1 MQAVVIILKVLL
13 LVVAV
18 VGLVG
23 GGICTLCGAAW
34 SYEDPDVGMQIV
46 GISLLFAV
54 PSYFITRVMW
64 RSLNRRQTAGADGAA
79 ASAAP
84 VPPPIDPGSPEDGR

>member
-1 MQAVVIILKVLL
+1 MQAVVIILKVLV
-13 LVVAV
+13 LVLAI

-34 SYEDPDVGMQIV
+34 SFEDADVGVQIM

-54 PSYFITRVMW
+54 PSYFLTRALW
-64 RSLNRRQTAGADGAA
+64 RSLNRRQPAGAEGAA
-79 ASAAP
+79 AAVSPAP
-84 VPPPIDPGSPEDGR
+84 NEPTSPGDGP

>member
-1 MQAVVIILKVLL
+1 MQAVVIILKVLV
-13 LVVAV
+13 LVVAI

-34 SYEDPDVGMQIV
+34 SFEDADVGTQIM

-54 PSYFITRVMW
+54 PSYFLTRVLW
-64 RSLNRRQTAGADGAA
+64 RSLNRRQPAVAEGATAA
-79 ASAAP
+79 
-84 VPPPIDPGSPEDGR
+84 VPPAPNEPTPPGDGP

>member
-1 MQAVVIILKVLL
+1 MQAVVIIVKVLV
-13 LVVAV
+13 LVLAI

-34 SYEDPDVGMQIV
+34 SLEDADVGMQIM

-54 PSYFITRVMW
+54 PSYFLTRVLW
-64 RSLNRRQTAGADGAA
+64 RSLNRRQPAGADGAGA
-79 ASAAP
+79 GVLAAP
-84 VPPPIDPGSPEDGR
+84 NEPRSPDDGP

>member
-1 MQAVVIILKVLL
+1 MQALVIILKVLVL
-13 LVVAV
+13 ALAI

-34 SYEDPDVGMQIV
+34 SFEDADVGAQII

-54 PSYFITRVMW
+54 PSYFLTRVLW
-64 RSLNRRQTAGADGAA
+64 RSLNRRQPAGAVAA
-79 ASAAP
+79 ATAVAP
-84 VPPPIDPGSPEDGR
+84 APNEPTSPGDGP